1 MRNFLLDKKKYSTV
15 TQSPPE
21 TRNLGA
27 LLNAF
32 MAFAGIT
39 KETYSVITEELTKGV
54 YRHATISSDSLK
66 KYNNDIFPSSYA
78 RNTIRLMFKEI
89 CDESVQQQWMDSF
102 SEIEKQKV
110 ENDTI
115 KKNANKK
122 TDSKNVKEPQEL
134 DITEKERPKF
144 EKHKKIINP
153 KAVLFIFILI
163 SALYFISLIPNKN
176 EKILSENPSIS
187 TLKKVIKS
195 QSDTSVQ
202 KPITDSKPATVLS
215 EGLLLDVYSLGDKY
229 KSLPDKPEG
238 LKVARLPF
246 NKGGD
251 FSFVDHIVNENIANS
266 TADRDVGL
274 HYQGYIDLKG
284 NGEFIFQINY
294 QSGEHFIQQFPKKCQ
309 LTLKVNNERIFDKK
323 AYVGQGQSYSMQNTV
338 DFSEGLNPFSFWFAC
353 PNLRSISPQQDYNA
367 FKDTSV
373 TLYIKQPDDKEITKI
388 TANKFFYDP
397 DKQE

>member
-1 MRNFLLDKKKYSTV
+1 MDKKKYSTV

-39 KETYSVITEELTKGV
+39 KETYSVITEELTEDV
-54 YRHATISSDSLK
+54 YRHTTISSDSLK
-66 KYNNDIFPSSYA
+66 KYNNEIFPSSYA
-78 RNTIRLMFKEI
+78 RNTIKLMFKEI
-89 CDESVQQQWMDSF
+89 CDESVQQQWVDSF

-115 KKNANKK
+115 KKNTNKK
-122 TDSKNVKEPQEL
+122 ADSKSAKEPQEL
-134 DITEKERPKF
+134 DLTEKERPKLLQY
-144 EKHKKIINP
+144 KKIITP
-153 KAVLFIFILI
+153 KTALFIFILI
-163 SALYFISLIPNKN
+163 PTLYFLSLITNKN
-176 EKILSENPSIS
+176 EKRLSAHPSFSTPKKAINNPS
-187 TLKKVIKS
+187 
-195 QSDTSVQ
+195 DTYVQ
-202 KPITDSKPATVLS
+202 KSITDSKPSAVLS

-229 KSLPDKPEG
+229 KNLPDKPEG
-238 LKVARLPF
+238 LKVARLPL
-246 NKGGD
+246 NNGGE

-284 NGEFIFQINY
+284 NGEFIFQLNY

-309 LTLKVNNERIFDKK
+309 LTLKVNNESIFDKK
-323 AYVGQGQSYSMQNTV
+323 VYVGQGQSYSMQSTA
-338 DFSEGLNPFSFWFAC
+338 DFSAGLNPFSFWFAC
-353 PNLRSISPQQDYNA
+353 PNLRSFSPKQDYNA

-373 TLYIKQPDDKEITKI
+373 TLYIKQPNDKEITKI
-388 TANKFFYDP
+388 MANKFSYDP
-397 DKQE
+397 DK